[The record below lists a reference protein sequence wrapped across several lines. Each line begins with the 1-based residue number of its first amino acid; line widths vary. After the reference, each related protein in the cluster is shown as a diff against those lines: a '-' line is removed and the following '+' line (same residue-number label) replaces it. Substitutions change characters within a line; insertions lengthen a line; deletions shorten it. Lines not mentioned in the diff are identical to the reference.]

1 MAVRIDL
8 HRLDSELA
16 ELFEFPVET
25 GRILLY
31 GSSFFH
37 VWGHE
42 RAARQMNEQG
52 FDIVNN
58 GFGGATAEE
67 LLFYHHRLVRPFAPR
82 ALILRGGINDLLNG
96 YPLEQAIDM
105 AERVLAWTRADFP
118 EVRLG
123 VIPAFDCPC
132 KATASHIA
140 QRTPFHEALRTHL
153 WAPYNEAMRAFCKTD
168 GNAAY
173 LDITP
178 FFYEDPADTGSLEG
192 FKDIFVEDGLHL
204 TDEGYEQ
211 FAPYFA
217 DLLRQNGF

>member
-1 MAVRIDL
+1 MAVKVDL
-8 HRLDSELA
+8 HRYDDELKD
-16 ELFEFPVET
+16 LFSYPVDT
-25 GRILLY
+25 GGILLY

-42 RAARQMNEQG
+42 RAARQMAAQG
-52 FDIVNN
+52 FDVVNH

-67 LLFYHHRLVRPFAPR
+67 LLFYHHRLVRPFAPS

-96 YPLEQAIDM
+96 YSLEQTIDLS
-105 AERVLAWTRADFP
+105 ERVLAWTRADFP

-123 VIPAFDCPC
+123 VIPAFDCPFL
-132 KATASHIA
+132 AVASHIGR
-140 QRTPFHEALRTHL
+140 RTPFHEAMRTHL
-153 WAPYNEAMRAFCKTD
+153 WSAYNEAMRAFCEAD

-178 FFYEDPADTGSLEG
+178 FFYENPDEIGTLQG
-192 FKDIFVEDGLHL
+192 FKDLFVEDGLHL
-204 TDEGYEQ
+204 TDAGYEQ

-217 DLLRQNGF
+217 TLLRDNGF